1 LSSSSSFALRSKP
14 GGRGE
19 AHIQHPNPNAP
30 LTSPQDV
37 WHPLSFSANGSV
49 IPFTPLASFTL
60 ELPD

>member
-1 LSSSSSFALRSKP
+1 MPPFA
-14 GGRGE
+14 
-19 AHIQHPNPNAP
+19 
-30 LTSPQDV
+30 SPQDV